1 MSDQTVTTWRVRSA
15 IKGTRRGTIRRAR
28 AGRAQ
33 PSLMPD
39 ERDRF
44 TMPLICEDDFE
55 RVRER
60 AQEILRA
67 LATSSDAQIAEAHQ
81 ILEARVN
88 NDAE

>member
-1 MSDQTVTTWRVRSA
+1 V
-15 IKGTRRGTIRRAR
+15 AR
-28 AGRAQ
+28 Q
-33 PSLMPD
+33 ILSELD
-39 ERDRF
+39 LEDWIEWEDL
-44 TMPLICEDDFE
+44 PLICEDDFE